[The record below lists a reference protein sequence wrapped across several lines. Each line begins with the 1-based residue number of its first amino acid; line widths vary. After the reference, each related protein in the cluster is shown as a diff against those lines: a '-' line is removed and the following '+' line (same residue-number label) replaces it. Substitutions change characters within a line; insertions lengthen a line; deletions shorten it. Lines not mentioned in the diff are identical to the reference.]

1 MFCIKCGKEIE
12 DNSTFC
18 KFCGAA
24 VSNAGNGAAGAPQSV
39 QPGAFQPMA
48 GGFSLNLAPNIVD
61 MINKLLRGAIA
72 IVGLLVL
79 IGSIG
84 TLGTTSSAMSNLYA
98 GLNTLRAL
106 YNFMVLMRVAS
117 IIAFSLTIA
126 GCVFTI
132 LTKQRSLFSYISAGI
147 GTLIFIF
154 HFIVFGAGSFG
165 VVVVFCIFL
174 ILLSIALIGASVI
187 IIMNKENIVNFKPK
201 F

>member
-12 DNSTFC
+12 DSASFC

-24 VSNAGNGAAGAPQSV
+24 VSNAGTGAADAPQSV
-39 QPGAFQPMA
+39 QPGAAQPIII
-48 GGFSLNLAPNIVD
+48 GFSLNLAPNVVD
-61 MINKLLRGAIA
+61 MINKLLRGAVA

-84 TLGTTSSAMSNLYA
+84 TLGITASVMSNPHK
-98 GLNTLRAL
+98 GINTLLAL
-106 YNFMVLMRVAS
+106 YNFMMLLRVSS

-132 LTKQRSLFSYISAGI
+132 MTKQRSLFSYISAALS
-147 GTLIFIF
+147 TLIFIF
-154 HFIVFGAGSFG
+154 HFIVFGASGFG
-165 VVVVFCIFL
+165 VVIVFSIFL
-174 ILLSIALIGASVI
+174 ILLSIALMGASVI